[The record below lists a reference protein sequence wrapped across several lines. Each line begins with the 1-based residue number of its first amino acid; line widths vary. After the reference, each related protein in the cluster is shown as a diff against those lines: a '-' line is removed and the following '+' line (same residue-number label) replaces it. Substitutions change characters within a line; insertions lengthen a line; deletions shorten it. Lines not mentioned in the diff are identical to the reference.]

1 MKKPFLKTKVGK
13 LLKGLLAEGLQT
25 LPVVGTVVTAFKEN
39 TIENPEGAIKFYILK
54 LKSLTISKLKYLTKN
69 SLVCKTISLTK
80 ILIFVPYKQTKRYEK
95 HF

>member
-39 TIENPEGAIKFYILK
+39 TIENPEGAIKLNSWHYYRIAIGLVGGYLMYKGIL
-54 LKSLTISKLKYLTKN
+54 TTKEIY
-69 SLVCKTISLTK
+69 SIME
-80 ILIFVPYKQTKRYEK
+80 LIGF
-95 HF
+95 